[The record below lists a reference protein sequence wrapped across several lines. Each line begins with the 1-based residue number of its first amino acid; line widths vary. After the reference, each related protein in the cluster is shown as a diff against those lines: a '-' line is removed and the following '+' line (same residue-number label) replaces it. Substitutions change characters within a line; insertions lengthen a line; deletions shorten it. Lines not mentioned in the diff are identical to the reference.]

1 MKKILNDA
9 MNGITLLSNLDY
21 VDNKRIGTLGH
32 SYGGN
37 TVLFLSALD
46 ERIAFSCASGS
57 ACTFENRMSNNV
69 GIEMA
74 SVIPNFHGKYDI
86 YDLVSCIAPRRLL
99 IVSSDDDKYSKDAS
113 YIVAKASPIYSEFN
127 SLHNLQHNRYQGGHA
142 LTKERFDDIIKWLVA
157 NSMIK

>member
-1 MKKILNDA
+1 VLEDA
-9 MNGITLLSNLDY
+9 MNGITLLSNLTY

-57 ACTFENRMSNNV
+57 ACTYENRMINNV

-74 SVIPNFHGKYDI
+74 SVIPNFYSKYDI
-86 YDLVSCIAPRRLL
+86 FDLVSCIAPRRLL
-99 IVSSDDDKYSKDAS
+99 IVSAEDDKYSRDAS
-113 YIVAKASPIYSEFN
+113 YIIEKASPTYLELN
-127 SLHNLQHNRYQGGHA
+127 ALHNLHHKRYQGDHG
-142 LTKERFDDIIKWLVA
+142 LTKERFDFIIEWIDSNA
-157 NSMIK
+157 MNCII

>member
-1 MKKILNDA
+1 MKKVLADA
-9 MNGITLLSNLDY
+9 MNGITLLSNLDF
-21 VDNKRIGTLGH
+21 VDNRRIGTLGH

-57 ACTFENRMSNNV
+57 ACTYENRMLNHV

-74 SVIPNFHGKYDI
+74 SVIPDFHGKYDV

-99 IVSSDDDKYSKDAS
+99 IISAEEDKYSKDAP
-113 YIVAKASPIYSEFN
+113 YIVERAGRTYKELNAVE
-127 SLHNLQHNRYQGGHA
+127 NLNHRRFSGGHA
-142 LTKERFDDIIKWLVA
+142 MTKERYDFILEWL
-157 NSMIK
+157 NENIQIM